1 LLSGRIDFAYTPI
14 PSTIEL
20 IRDGRLTPLA
30 VSARTRASSLPNV
43 PTTLESGYRD
53 SDFDF
58 YVGMFAPTKTPKD
71 VIEKLNQGIL
81 RVLQSKPMQEKLA
94 NVGAEPM
101 IMTSA
106 AFESKV
112 REEIAN
118 YSALVKTLGLTPI

>member
-1 LLSGRIDFAYTPI
+1 
-14 PSTIEL
+14 
-20 IRDGRLTPLA
+20 
-30 VSARTRASSLPNV
+30 
-43 PTTLESGYRD
+43 
-53 SDFDF
+53 
-58 YVGMFAPTKTPKD
+58 
-71 VIEKLNQGIL
+71 
-81 RVLQSKPMQEKLA
+81 MQEKLA